1 MASISRSASPFM
13 QSTAQLCRQCR
24 RSFASTAQAYSGHN
38 KWSKIKHTKGAEDA
52 KKNAMRSQFSKTL
65 TMYSRLYGA
74 NPDNNPALATTIA
87 AAKKAGVPKNT
98 LEQAIARG
106 QGRSTTGASLESI
119 TFEVMMPPSVALMLD
134 VETDNRLRSLQDLN
148 QIVKKHKGRTAST
161 EFFFSRLGRVV
172 FEKKDGVG
180 IDEIMDEAIE
190 AGAEDLEAD
199 DEGNIMVWTQ
209 PSQTMQIAQSVG
221 KRFDLKVLNSEII
234 WSANEGTQAQIDSMD
249 DLKKLADLVAALQDF
264 PDVQAVYS
272 NASRG
277 NVPEEEWAKL
287 EDNLDM

>member
-1 MASISRSASPFM
+1 
-13 QSTAQLCRQCR
+13 
-24 RSFASTAQAYSGHN
+24 
-38 KWSKIKHTKGAEDA
+38 
-52 KKNAMRSQFSKTL
+52 
-65 TMYSRLYGA
+65 
-74 NPDNNPALATTIA
+74 
-87 AAKKAGVPKNT
+87 
-98 LEQAIARG
+98 
-106 QGRSTTGASLESI
+106 
-119 TFEVMMPPSVALMLD
+119 MPPSVALMLD